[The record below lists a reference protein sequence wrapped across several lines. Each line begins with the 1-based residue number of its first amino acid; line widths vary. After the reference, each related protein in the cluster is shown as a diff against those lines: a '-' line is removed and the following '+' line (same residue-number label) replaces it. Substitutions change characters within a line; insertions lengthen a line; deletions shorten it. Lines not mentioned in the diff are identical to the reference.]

1 MGRPRKPKN
10 TFSSKV
16 TPARKLAYDVLTEI
30 RIHKVFL
37 EQAWNKQVRNRN
49 LPPAEIAF
57 ARLLATQVVSH
68 KGSLDELI
76 NFILKS
82 PDDIQSDVREALRI
96 SFSELFY
103 LGKQDHVVVNEGVEL
118 VRSVS
123 PKASGVANF
132 VLRRACELKPSFP
145 FGDPDTEVKAASLAF
160 GYPSW
165 LVLSLRDTY
174 GIEAA
179 NRFLKNS
186 NEPAPFFFVINQAH
200 ANGPQTLK
208 ALVNQGIKVA
218 PILRIQQNKQ
228 GLSCFVFAKRSDV
241 GHPFVVE
248 LLKKGTLIISDGAA
262 QSIAAMAVPLT
273 FPEKMLEIGAGRGT
287 KSVLMQNVALA
298 RFGKQMNLDTLD
310 LDVRRT
316 KERIARLKQAE
327 IEQGQVYCQSACDL
341 SNFEPQSYDAVFID
355 APCSGLGT
363 LRRHADIR
371 WRITSKDI
379 EDFAR
384 NDTEML
390 KQAARLVKVGGQ
402 LTYATCTVTPQ
413 ENDQAVDA
421 FLQSNEGVSFRVVKR
436 KLCNDLFSKE
446 TTSPLFDSHYVCVF
460 NKCVS

>member
-262 QSIAAMAVPLT
+262 QSIASMAVPLT

-341 SNFEPQSYDAVFID
+341 SNFEPQFYDTVFID

-421 FLQSNEGVSFRVVKR
+421 FLQSNEGASFRVVKR

>member
-82 PDDIQSDVREALRI
+82 PDDIQSGVREALRI

-118 VRSVS
+118 VRSVA

-179 NRFLKNS
+179 DRFLKNS

-200 ANGPQTLK
+200 AN
-208 ALVNQGIKVA
+208 
-218 PILRIQQNKQ
+218 
-228 GLSCFVFAKRSDV
+228 
-241 GHPFVVE
+241 
-248 LLKKGTLIISDGAA
+248 
-262 QSIAAMAVPLT
+262 
-273 FPEKMLEIGAGRGT
+273 
-287 KSVLMQNVALA
+287 
-298 RFGKQMNLDTLD
+298 
-310 LDVRRT
+310 
-316 KERIARLKQAE
+316 
-327 IEQGQVYCQSACDL
+327 
-341 SNFEPQSYDAVFID
+341 
-355 APCSGLGT
+355 
-363 LRRHADIR
+363 
-371 WRITSKDI
+371 
-379 EDFAR
+379 
-384 NDTEML
+384 
-390 KQAARLVKVGGQ
+390 
-402 LTYATCTVTPQ
+402 
-413 ENDQAVDA
+413 
-421 FLQSNEGVSFRVVKR
+421 
-436 KLCNDLFSKE
+436 
-446 TTSPLFDSHYVCVF
+446 
-460 NKCVS
+460 

>member
-30 RIHKVFL
+30 RVHKVFL

-49 LPPAEIAF
+49 LPPTEIAF

-76 NFILKS
+76 NSILKS
-82 PDDIQSDVREALRI
+82 PDDIQNDVREALRI

-118 VRSVS
+118 VRSVA

-145 FGDPDTEVKAASLAF
+145 FGDPKTDVKAASLAF

-165 LVLSLRDTY
+165 LVSSLRDTY

-179 NRFLKNS
+179 NRFLENS

-287 KSVLMQNVALA
+287 KSLLMQNVALA

-384 NDTEML
+384 DDAEML
-390 KQAARLVKVGGQ
+390 KQAARLVKAGGQ

-413 ENDQAVDA
+413 ENDQAVDV
-421 FLQSNEGVSFRVVKR
+421 FLQSNEGASFRVVKR

>member
-421 FLQSNEGVSFRVVKR
+421 FLQSNEGASFRVVKR

-446 TTSPLFDSHYVCVF
+446 TTSPLFDTHYVCVF

>member
-118 VRSVS
+118 VRSVA

-179 NRFLKNS
+179 DRFLKNS

-218 PILRIQQNKQ
+218 PIQRIQQNKQ

-390 KQAARLVKVGGQ
+390 KQAACLVKVGGQ

-421 FLQSNEGVSFRVVKR
+421 FLQSNEGASFRVVKR

>member
-30 RIHKVFL
+30 RVHKVFL

-76 NFILKS
+76 NSILKS
-82 PDDIQSDVREALRI
+82 PDDIQNDVREALRI

-118 VRSVS
+118 VRSVA

-145 FGDPDTEVKAASLAF
+145 FGDPKTDVKAASLAF

-165 LVLSLRDTY
+165 LVSSLRDTY

-179 NRFLKNS
+179 NRFLENS

-287 KSVLMQNVALA
+287 KSLLMQNVALA

-384 NDTEML
+384 DDAEML
-390 KQAARLVKVGGQ
+390 KQAARLVKAGGQ

-413 ENDQAVDA
+413 ENDQAVDV
-421 FLQSNEGVSFRVVKR
+421 FLQSNEGASFRVVKR

>member
-1 MGRPRKPKN
+1 
-10 TFSSKV
+10 
-16 TPARKLAYDVLTEI
+16 
-30 RIHKVFL
+30 
-37 EQAWNKQVRNRN
+37 
-49 LPPAEIAF
+49 
-57 ARLLATQVVSH
+57 
-68 KGSLDELI
+68 
-76 NFILKS
+76 
-82 PDDIQSDVREALRI
+82 
-96 SFSELFY
+96 
-103 LGKQDHVVVNEGVEL
+103 
-118 VRSVS
+118 
-123 PKASGVANF
+123 
-132 VLRRACELKPSFP
+132 
-145 FGDPDTEVKAASLAF
+145 
-160 GYPSW
+160 
-165 LVLSLRDTY
+165 
-174 GIEAA
+174 
-179 NRFLKNS
+179 
-186 NEPAPFFFVINQAH
+186 
-200 ANGPQTLK
+200 
-208 ALVNQGIKVA
+208 
-218 PILRIQQNKQ
+218 
-228 GLSCFVFAKRSDV
+228 
-241 GHPFVVE
+241 
-248 LLKKGTLIISDGAA
+248 
-262 QSIAAMAVPLT
+262 
-273 FPEKMLEIGAGRGT
+273 
-287 KSVLMQNVALA
+287 NVALA

-413 ENDQAVDA
+413 ENDQAIDA
-421 FLQSNEGVSFRVVKR
+421 FLESEEGASFRVVKR

>member
-179 NRFLKNS
+179 NRFLKKS

-287 KSVLMQNVALA
+287 KSVLMQNAALA

-421 FLQSNEGVSFRVVKR
+421 FLQSNEGASFRVVKR

>member
-1 MGRPRKPKN
+1 MGRVRKPNN
-10 TFSSKV
+10 TYNSKV
-16 TPARKLAYDVLTEI
+16 TPARKLAYDALTEI
-30 RIHKVFL
+30 RVHKVFL
-37 EQAWNKQVRNRN
+37 EQAWNKLVRNYN

-68 KGSLDELI
+68 RGSLDELI
-76 NFILKS
+76 NSILKS
-82 PDDIQSDVREALRI
+82 PDDIQSNVRDALRI

-118 VRSVS
+118 VRSVA

-132 VLRRACELKPSFP
+132 ALRRACELKPSFP
-145 FGDPDTEVKAASLAF
+145 FGDPKTELKAASLAF

-165 LVLSLRDTY
+165 LISSLRDSY
-174 GIEAA
+174 GIDPT
-179 NRFLKNS
+179 NRFLQNC
-186 NEPAPFFFVINQAH
+186 NDPAPFFFVINQAH

-218 PILRIQQNKQ
+218 PITRIQQNKQ

-273 FPEKMLEIGAGRGT
+273 FPDHMLEIGAGRGT
-287 KSVLMQNVALA
+287 KSVLMQNVSLV

-310 LDVRRT
+310 LDAYRT
-316 KERIARLKQAE
+316 KERIARLKQAK

-341 SNFEPQSYDAVFID
+341 SNIESESYDAVFID

-379 EDFAR
+379 EDFAH
-384 NDTEML
+384 NDSEML
-390 KQAARLVKVGGQ
+390 KQAARLVKAGGQ

-413 ENDQAVDA
+413 ENDQAIDA
-421 FLQSNEGVSFRVVKR
+421 FLESEEGASFRVVKR
-436 KLCNDLFSKE
+436 QLCADLFSKE
-446 TTSPLFDSHYVCVF
+446 SSGPLFDSHYVCVF

>member
-37 EQAWNKQVRNRN
+37 EQAWNKQVRNCN

-341 SNFEPQSYDAVFID
+341 SNFGPQSYDAVFID

-421 FLQSNEGVSFRVVKR
+421 FLQSNEGASFRVVKR

>member
-10 TFSSKV
+10 TCSSNV

-287 KSVLMQNVALA
+287 KSVLMQNAALA

-421 FLQSNEGVSFRVVKR
+421 FLQSNEGASFRVVKR

>member
-390 KQAARLVKVGGQ
+390 KQAARLVKIGGQ

-421 FLQSNEGVSFRVVKR
+421 FLQSNEGASFRVVKR

-446 TTSPLFDSHYVCVF
+446 TTSPLFDTHYVCVF

>member
-1 MGRPRKPKN
+1 MGKARKPNN
-10 TFSSKV
+10 TYKSKV

-30 RIHKVFL
+30 RVHKVFL
-37 EQAWNKQVRNRN
+37 EQAWNKLVRNHN

-57 ARLLATQVVSH
+57 ARLLVTQVVSH

-76 NFILKS
+76 NSILKS
-82 PDDIQSDVREALRI
+82 PDDIQSNVRDALRI

-118 VRSVS
+118 VRSVA

-145 FGDPDTEVKAASLAF
+145 FGDPKTELKAASLAF

-165 LVLSLRDTY
+165 LISNLRARY
-174 GIEAA
+174 GIDST
-179 NRFLKNS
+179 NRFLQNS

-218 PILRIQQNKQ
+218 PITRIQQNKQ

-273 FPEKMLEIGAGRGT
+273 FPDNMLEIGAGRGT
-287 KSVLMQNVALA
+287 KSLLMQNVSLA

-310 LDVRRT
+310 LDVHRT

-327 IEQGQVYCQSACDL
+327 IMQGQVYCQSACDL
-341 SNFEPQSYDAVFID
+341 SNLVSESYDAVFID

-371 WRITSKDI
+371 WRITPKDI
-379 EDFAR
+379 EDFAY
-384 NDTEML
+384 NDREML
-390 KQAARLVKVGGQ
+390 KQASRLVKAGGQ

-413 ENDQAVDA
+413 ENDQVIDA
-421 FLQSNEGVSFRVVKR
+421 FLESREGASFHIVKR
-436 KLCNDLFSKE
+436 QLFNDLFSRE
-446 TTSPLFDSHYVCVF
+446 SSGPLFDSHYVCVF

>member
-30 RIHKVFL
+30 RVHKVFL

-76 NFILKS
+76 NSILKS
-82 PDDIQSDVREALRI
+82 PDDIQNDVREALRI

-118 VRSVS
+118 VRSVA

-145 FGDPDTEVKAASLAF
+145 FGDPKTDVKAASLAF

-165 LVLSLRDTY
+165 LVSSLRDTY

-179 NRFLKNS
+179 NRFLENS

-287 KSVLMQNVALA
+287 KSLLMQNVALA

-384 NDTEML
+384 DDAEML
-390 KQAARLVKVGGQ
+390 KQAARLVKAGGQ

-413 ENDQAVDA
+413 ENDQAVDV
-421 FLQSNEGVSFRVVKR
+421 FLQSNEGASFRVVKR

-446 TTSPLFDSHYVCVF
+446 TTSPLFDSHYACVF

>member
-30 RIHKVFL
+30 RVHKVFL

-57 ARLLATQVVSH
+57 ARLLATQVVFH

-76 NFILKS
+76 NSILKS
-82 PDDIQSDVREALRI
+82 PDDIQNDVREALRI

-118 VRSVS
+118 VRSVA

-145 FGDPDTEVKAASLAF
+145 FGDPKTDVKAASLAF

-165 LVLSLRDTY
+165 LVSSLRDTY

-179 NRFLKNS
+179 NRFLENS

-287 KSVLMQNVALA
+287 KSLLMQNVALA

-384 NDTEML
+384 DDAEML
-390 KQAARLVKVGGQ
+390 KQAARLVKAGGQ

-421 FLQSNEGVSFRVVKR
+421 FLQSNEGASFRVVKR

>member
-30 RIHKVFL
+30 RVHKVFL
-37 EQAWNKQVRNRN
+37 EQAWKKQIRNHN

-76 NFILKS
+76 NSILKS
-82 PDDIQSDVREALRI
+82 PDDIQNDVRDALRI

-118 VRSVS
+118 VRSVA

-165 LVLSLRDTY
+165 LVSSLRDVY
-174 GIEAA
+174 GIDAA

-248 LLKKGTLIISDGAA
+248 LLKKGMLIISDGAA

-273 FPEKMLEIGAGRGT
+273 YPEKMLEIGAGRGT
-287 KSVLMQNVALA
+287 KSLLMQNVAMA

-310 LDVRRT
+310 LDVQRT

-371 WRITSKDI
+371 WRITSKDV

-384 NDTEML
+384 DDTEMM

-421 FLQSNEGVSFRVVKR
+421 FLQSNEGASFRVVKR